1 MKSHEFLR
9 EDNDSSKTQ
18 SYTVQRG
25 DTLSKIADTHNT
37 TVDAIMALNKGK
49 INNPDKIYTDDLIK
63 IPTDVVYP
71 GGSTKRQGSGTITP
85 DPAAKSKDTSGDNKV
100 KDKSDVTANPHP
112 VGTVVKPDWST
123 TPYRDLGSLIKKPD
137 GSWYTLNG
145 KNRAT
150 DEKIIAMAEK
160 LPPVETVEPNDDMGG
175 DNFGITDKG
184 WDAPPVKD
192 TLPVRDARITSKFGS
207 RSAPPLPGGGFGT
220 TNHQGVD
227 FAVPRGTLVY
237 APNNAVVLA
246 VGSDK
251 QLGNYIVLGDNKKDK
266 NITHKFYHLQ
276 KPLVKKDDTIQQGQ
290 VIAKSGDSGAVTG
303 PHLHWEKWLN
313 GHPVDPGNFVD
324 LPSNK

>member
-1 MKSHEFLR
+1 MKSYEFLR
-9 EDNDSSKTQ
+9 EDDDSSKTQ
-18 SYTVQRG
+18 PYKVQRG
-25 DTLSKIADTHNT
+25 DTLSKIADAHGT

-49 INNPDKIYTDDLIK
+49 IIDQNKIYTDDIIK
-63 IPTDVVYP
+63 IPSDTAYP
-71 GGSTKRQGSGTITP
+71 GGRGKRQGADSITP
-85 DPAAKSKDTSGDNKV
+85 DPTV
-100 KDKSDVTANPHP
+100 KSDSKPKDQPDAPAAPHP

-123 TPYRDLGSLIKKPD
+123 TPYRDLGPLIKKPD

-184 WDAPPVKD
+184 WDAPLVKD